1 MTAAERSFQFTALA
15 QLQQRF
21 EEALAQPAE
30 ARQSWLRATC
40 SDDPGML
47 ATLLDMVACAE
58 AEHTG
63 VALRIGALAG
73 ELAAPADRSGT
84 LIGRYRLQSRIRWGG
99 MAEVYRAI
107 RDDGQFQQEVAL
119 KIARSDRKTITQ
131 DGWFEAERRLLA
143 QLRHPHICQI
153 FDGGSS
159 ASGEPYFV
167 MERIDGEPFLTACLR
182 PDRSW
187 KQVIGYALD
196 LCSAVAHAHRQLIV
210 HRDIKPENVLL
221 ADGER
226 VKLLDFGIAA
236 TLRPDAE
243 QREGD
248 WARWYSPGYAA
259 PEISAGQT
267 GGIAADVYSLG
278 RLFEALIERASAAQ
292 REDLRRI
299 CAHATATE
307 PEQRYESVDAL
318 AADLRHLRDGLP
330 ISLRLHERGY
340 VLRRT
345 LRRWAL
351 PLAIGALLILLAVL
365 GVGREIHLRQLAQ
378 ANALQAQVERD
389 RARAVSDFLSSAYE
403 AANPELNG
411 GEDISVQHLLAM
423 QADSLLA
430 DETMPVAV
438 RVELLLTLGRAFFS
452 LGRYQEADRV
462 LARARLELDQTTRSD
477 PLLQAQIAVI
487 QAQVARHTGRHEEAG
502 QILQALLAQES
513 GWPQEQ
519 DYVLLRSNLLT
530 TLAALEQS
538 SRRLELAEGHIRR
551 ALALRPT
558 LASAEAEQSHRAR
571 QLNTLGAI
579 QYAGQDLSAAMSS
592 FEEGLALIA
601 NDQRALLERLSL
613 LGWLGIVNSRLGQ
626 PERAESMLRA
636 AVEAA
641 RALYPNGHVRVSL
654 AHGNL
659 GAMLTANGRL
669 DAAEDSLQQAMAT
682 LDALPDEYPEE
693 RDSHRLKLA
702 RLALLRQDIGSAR
715 SHASA
720 HLVGLGNR
728 YGPDHRRLIAG
739 RLVLAE
745 VELLGGQPEAALQL
759 AEQVRATLQSSK
771 QTNDEHWVRGGL
783 LAARALALLDRSDPA
798 QELLAGAFTKLAQQ
812 HADNPH
818 VLAPLH
824 QLQADAL
831 VELGRFD
838 EALAA
843 YASALSL
850 FDRSV
855 DPAHPARGVCLLQMA
870 TLRMALGRA
879 AEGTP
884 APGDDLET
892 SAMLGEAAS
901 ILRAGLVPEAPTLT
915 RLERLLRTSAP

>member
-1 MTAAERSFQFTALA
+1 MTAAERKFQLTGLERM
-15 QLQQRF
+15 QQRF
-21 EEALAQPAE
+21 EDALAQPPE
-30 ARQSWLRATC
+30 ARAAWLRAAC

-63 VALRIGALAG
+63 VALRVGELAG
-73 ELAAPADRSGT
+73 ELAAPEDRSGT

-167 MERIDGEPFLTACLR
+167 MERIDGEPFLVACLR

-187 KQVIGYALD
+187 RQVIGYVLD

-236 TLRPDAE
+236 TLRADDEA
-243 QREGD
+243 REGD

-267 GGIAADVYSLG
+267 GGIAADIFSLG
-278 RLFEALIERASAAQ
+278 RLFEALIERAPSGQ

-299 CAHATATE
+299 CAHATAPD
-307 PEQRYESVDAL
+307 PEQRYPGVEVL
-318 AADLRHLRDGLP
+318 AQDLRSLRDGLP
-330 ISLRLHERGY
+330 ISLRQNERGY

-345 LRRWAL
+345 LSRRAL
-351 PLAIGALLILLAVL
+351 PLAVGALLLLLAVA
-365 GVGREIHLRQLAQ
+365 GVGREIQLRQVAQ
-378 ANALQAQVERD
+378 ANALEAAVERD

-411 GEDISVQHLLAM
+411 GEDISVQHLLTM

-477 PLLQAQIAVI
+477 PLLRAQIAVV
-487 QAQVARHTGRHEEAG
+487 QAQVARHTGRHDEAE
-502 QILQALLAQES
+502 QILQALLAQEPD
-513 GWPQEQ
+513 WPQEQ
-519 DYVLLRSNLLT
+519 AYVSLRSNLWT

-538 SRRLELAEGHIRR
+538 SRRLELAEGYIRR

-579 QYAGQDLSAAMSS
+579 QYAGHDLSAAMSS

-601 NDQRALLERLSL
+601 DDQRALLERLSL

-626 PERAESMLRA
+626 PERAEGMLRA

-682 LDALPDEYPEE
+682 LDALRDEYPEE

-702 RLALLRQDIGSAR
+702 RLALLRQDIASAR

-720 HLVGLGNR
+720 HLAGLGKR

-739 RLVLAE
+739 QLVLAE
-745 VELLGGQPEAALQL
+745 VELLGEQPEVALQL
-759 AEQVRATLQSSK
+759 AEQARATLQSNK
-771 QTNDEHWVRGGL
+771 QTSDEQWVRSGL
-783 LAARALALLDRSDPA
+783 LAARAQALLGRSDPA
-798 QELLAGAFTKLAQQ
+798 QELLAGAFANLAPQ

-831 VELGRFD
+831 VELDRFD

-843 YASALSL
+843 YASALRL

-855 DPAHPARGVCLLQMA
+855 DSAHPARGHCLLQMA
-870 TLRMALGRA
+870 MLRQERLP
-879 AEGTP
+879 AEGGSAQIA
-884 APGDDLET
+884 APLQQ
-892 SAMLGEAAS
+892 AAP
-901 ILRAGLVPEAPTLT
+901 ILRAALVPDAPALT
-915 RLERLLRTSAP
+915 VLQRLQRQLAAPGP